1 MSTLKQKISEDQK
14 NAMKMGDATRLSTL
28 RLLSAAIGNKEIEL
42 RKKDIGLSDE
52 EILDVIGAEAR
63 KRKDAIVEYTNA
75 NRKEMGEKETA
86 ELLILQSYL
95 PPEMADD
102 DLRRIVQGGIREVAA
117 TSEKD
122 FGKVMKAIM
131 PLLKG
136 KASGD
141 RISKVLKDE
150 LNKTGS

>member
-1 MSTLKQKISEDQK
+1 M
-14 NAMKMGDATRLSTL
+14 RLSTL
-28 RLLSAAIGNKEIEL
+28 RLLGAAIANKEIEL

-52 EILDVIGAEAR
+52 EVLDVIGAEAR
-63 KRKDAIVEYTNA
+63 KRKDAISEYTNA
-75 NRKEMGEKETA
+75 KRLEMAEKETA
-86 ELLILQSYL
+86 ELAILQKYL
-95 PPEMADD
+95 PPEMSDE
-102 DLRRIVQGGIREVAA
+102 DLFRIVQGGIRETGA
-117 TSEKD
+117 TSEKE

-150 LNKTGS
+150 LNKSNT

>member
-14 NAMKMGDATRLSTL
+14 NAMRAGDAMRLSTL
-28 RLLSAAIGNKEIEL
+28 RLLIASVGNKEIEL
-42 RKKDIGLSDE
+42 RKKDIGLSDD

-63 KRKDAIVEYTNA
+63 KRKDAIVEYEKA
-75 NRKEMGEKETA
+75 GRAEMAEKETA
-86 ELLILQSYL
+86 ELEVLQSYL
-95 PPEMADD
+95 PPEISDE
-102 DLRRIVQGGIREVAA
+102 DLLRIVQGGVREVAA

-141 RISKVLKDE
+141 RISKFLKEE
-150 LNKTGS
+150 LSK

>member
-1 MSTLKQKISEDQK
+1 MPTLKQKIVEDQK
-14 NAMKMGDATRLSTL
+14 SAMRAGNAPRLSTI
-28 RLLSAAIGNKEIEL
+28 RLLSAAISNREIEL

-63 KRKDAIVEYTNA
+63 KRKDAIAEFQNA
-75 NRKEMGEKETA
+75 GRTEMADKESA
-86 ELLILQSYL
+86 ELAILQEYL
-95 PPEMADD
+95 PPEISDE
-102 DLRRIVQGGIREVAA
+102 DLLRIVQGGVREVGA
-117 TSEKD
+117 TSEKE

-141 RISKVLKDE
+141 RISKVLKEE
-150 LNKTGS
+150 LVKAGS

>member
-1 MSTLKQKISEDQK
+1 MPTLKQKIIEDQK
-14 NAMKMGDATRLSTL
+14 NAMKAGNAPRLSTL
-28 RLLSAAIGNKEIEL
+28 RLLSAAISNKEIEL

-63 KRKDAIVEYTNA
+63 KRKDAIAEFQNA
-75 NRKEMGEKETA
+75 GRTEMADKESA
-86 ELLILQSYL
+86 ELVILQEYL
-95 PPEMADD
+95 PPEISDE
-102 DLRRIVQGGIREVAA
+102 DLLRIVQGGVREVGA
-117 TSEKD
+117 TSEKE

-141 RISKVLKDE
+141 RISKILKDE
-150 LNKTGS
+150 LVKAGS